1 MPSVKKT
8 VVNFV
13 IKNNSSTEAYKSIKE
28 ISLSAVEFIQSQG
41 EHSSEKLEQ
50 LVVIISRELERSA
63 IFLNKK
69 DVVATIISA
78 INS

>member
-1 MPSVKKT
+1 MPSVRKT

-50 LVVIISRELERSA
+50 LVVIVSQELERSA